1 MDKRPEITIQDVY
14 LGPLIYEKIQ
24 KEKNLNLNNKNEKIN
39 NNKKIPS
46 NNVIERGEIQYKE
59 KLSENL
65 IPTIIRNN
73 KNNNI

>member
-1 MDKRPEITIQDVY
+1 MEKRPEITIQDVY

-24 KEKNLNLNNKNEKIN
+24 SEKNSSNKNEKIN
-39 NNKKIPS
+39 SNKKTLS

-65 IPTIIRNN
+65 IPTIVRNN
-73 KNNNI
+73 KNNNNI

>member
-24 KEKNLNLNNKNEKIN
+24 NEKNLNLNNKNEKIN
-39 NNKKIPS
+39 INKKIPS

-65 IPTIIRNN
+65 IPTIVRNN

>member
-24 KEKNLNLNNKNEKIN
+24 KEKNLNNKNEKIN
-39 NNKKIPS
+39 DDKKKIPS
-46 NNVIERGEIQYKE
+46 NIIIERGEIQYKE

-65 IPTIIRNN
+65 IPTIVRNN
-73 KNNNI
+73 KNNNNI

>member
-1 MDKRPEITIQDVY
+1 MEKRPEITIQDVY

-24 KEKNLNLNNKNEKIN
+24 NEKNSNYKKEKTNSNQKN
-39 NNKKIPS
+39 PS

-65 IPTIIRNN
+65 IPTIVRNN